1 MVGTVYSVRT
11 RALQWALVWAV
22 ALAVV
27 GMHHI
32 SAHDQS
38 THTMAGVE
46 CCEHADPGMA
56 GQHTPEPGGRHDMVH
71 LCLAVLCVVLG
82 LGLILLALRRRTIA
96 DLVGLFVA
104 KATRPRSPPPP
115 PRGVPARLASLCV
128 LRL

>member
-1 MVGTVYSVRT
+1 
-11 RALQWALVWAV
+11 
-22 ALAVV
+22 
-27 GMHHI
+27 MHHL
-32 SAHDQS
+32 STHDQS
-38 THTMAGVE
+38 THTMAGMATAAGV
-46 CCEHADPGMA
+46 EHADPGMA
-56 GQHTPEPGGRHDMVH
+56 GQHTPQPGGRHDVLH

-82 LGLILLALRRRTIA
+82 LGLVLMALRRRTIA

>member
-1 MVGTVYSVRT
+1 
-11 RALQWALVWAV
+11 VWAV

-27 GMHHI
+27 GMHHL
-32 SAHDQS
+32 STHEQS

-46 CCEHADPGMA
+46 HVA
-56 GQHTPEPGGRHDMVH
+56 GQHTPEPDGQHDVLH

-82 LGLILLALRRRTIA
+82 LGLILMASRRRTIA
-96 DLVGLFVA
+96 DLVGSFVA
-104 KATRPRSPPPP
+104 KTTRPRSPPPP